1 MQCIFKRRDIRPIT
15 RVGIIEKDTNKIERD
30 RHHPTIF
37 FPVLDL
43 QIRLSGHTLRIPSVD
58 HLPVQILDPAVVR
71 HLPLVPSSP
80 VHVA

>member
-1 MQCIFKRRDIRPIT
+1 MHFQTPRYLTHHPRGDYRSKN
-15 RVGIIEKDTNKIERD
+15 TNKIEQD

-43 QIRLSGHTLRIPSVD
+43 QIRLSGRILRIPSVGQ
-58 HLPVQILDPAVVR
+58 LLVQILDLAVVR

-80 VHVA
+80 AHVA